1 MALPCFLWGS
11 GSRTSGGV
19 CVRAVCSGL
28 GLRSCSATPPP
39 PLADSVSA
47 VSAGEGPRR
56 PAPRVPGDTRRA
68 AQDQPSE
75 EKQRHSDTAAAG
87 VTGRCR
93 LRGGAGGGD
102 PTPSGGRRT
111 AEASGEGGQRRPPAG
126 RQPALGM
133 AAGTGKM
140 PGSAWNGFAAC
151 HLRRG
156 ACQRGRHWQEH
167 RHCQMTVE
175 ALPACGKEGQGE
187 GGGMAL
193 GGGGGLTAARWPLPG
208 RLRPGE
214 RKAGARSRTLV
225 SRGRRGG
232 GAGCRARPPPGRLHQ
247 GGPGRA
253 RLAHAGSGSGEL
265 HLPEP
270 RPMPAAWRTQRR
282 LQLGAASQPSSR
294 CGPRP
299 GTSARCGRLQ
309 GIKGDGPRPPATTG
323 LGNSLALQPRMLR
336 AIPWGSGGC
345 GHVAALSQGSSPSCA
360 AEVFGCPRRL

>member
-11 GSRTSGGV
+11 GSRASGGV

-75 EKQRHSDTAAAG
+75 ERQRHSDTAAAG

-93 LRGGAGGGD
+93 LRGGGGGD

-126 RQPALGM
+126 RQPALST

-140 PGSAWNGFAAC
+140 PGSAGNGFAAC

-193 GGGGGLTAARWPLPG
+193 GGGVGSQRRAGPCQGGCDLEKGRPVPGAGHWCPVADAAGVQGAAPALHLVGCIREALGGPGWLTRVLEAASCTCPSRG
-208 RLRPGE
+208 RCQQR
-214 RKAGARSRTLV
+214 GARSGACSWGRRPSPAPGAGLGPEPLPAAGD
-225 SRGRRGG
+225 SRG
-232 GAGCRARPPPGRLHQ
+232 
-247 GGPGRA
+247 
-253 RLAHAGSGSGEL
+253 
-265 HLPEP
+265 
-270 RPMPAAWRTQRR
+270 
-282 LQLGAASQPSSR
+282 
-294 CGPRP
+294 
-299 GTSARCGRLQ
+299 
-309 GIKGDGPRPPATTG
+309 
-323 LGNSLALQPRMLR
+323 
-336 AIPWGSGGC
+336 
-345 GHVAALSQGSSPSCA
+345 
-360 AEVFGCPRRL
+360 

>member
-1 MALPCFLWGS
+1 MRGVALSGCSLVCAGRAASPFGHQSGGGWDARSAHCLSCVINPTPVALPCFLWGS
-11 GSRTSGGV
+11 GSRASGGV

-75 EKQRHSDTAAAG
+75 ERQRHSDTAAAG

-93 LRGGAGGGD
+93 LRGGGGGD

-126 RQPALGM
+126 RQPALGT

-175 ALPACGKEGQGE
+175 ALPACGKEG
-187 GGGMAL
+187 
-193 GGGGGLTAARWPLPG
+193 RIW
-208 RLRPGE
+208 
-214 RKAGARSRTLV
+214 
-225 SRGRRGG
+225 
-232 GAGCRARPPPGRLHQ
+232 
-247 GGPGRA
+247 
-253 RLAHAGSGSGEL
+253 
-265 HLPEP
+265 
-270 RPMPAAWRTQRR
+270 
-282 LQLGAASQPSSR
+282 
-294 CGPRP
+294 
-299 GTSARCGRLQ
+299 
-309 GIKGDGPRPPATTG
+309 
-323 LGNSLALQPRMLR
+323 
-336 AIPWGSGGC
+336 
-345 GHVAALSQGSSPSCA
+345 
-360 AEVFGCPRRL
+360 